1 MFFFSQ
7 TKTSPAKKIMK
18 RTKITVLLSYKL
30 RVRRKTKK
38 IVVAKVIIVP
48 APPFLPL
55 LRQIQI
61 IIIIPIIAK
70 NQNLNR
76 IIVTLFHLYVQIVEN
91 YLES

>member
-18 RTKITVLLSYKL
+18 RTMITVLLSYKL

-48 APPFLPL
+48 APPFLLL
-55 LRQIQI
+55 LRKIQ

>member
-18 RTKITVLLSYKL
+18 RTMITVLLSYKL

-48 APPFLPL
+48 APPFL
-55 LRQIQI
+55 LRQIQ